1 MACPAIGNFS
11 IFKVFGIMKE
21 YSRTSAD
28 FIDAC
33 RVYLKAGDGGDG
45 CMSFRREKFIPFGG
59 PDGGHG
65 GKGGD
70 IWFEATSNITTLS
83 EVAFHPHITV
93 PNASPGGG
101 NKCDGA
107 KSEDK
112 TVYVPVGTIV
122 KRDGKIIADLKEDG
136 QRFLAAKGGRGGRG
150 NTAFKTQ
157 FNTAPHISEKGE
169 PGECFEVIL
178 ELNILAD
185 VGLIGFP
192 NAGKSTLLSS
202 ITAARPKIADYPFT
216 TLSPNIGMVSYKR
229 NSFAVADI
237 PGLIEG
243 AHEGKGLGDVFLRHI
258 LRTKL
263 LVHLVDP
270 MGFQGIPPTD
280 AIKKIEHELKSYHPI
295 LAKKK
300 IMLVITKADLPEAE
314 AVYRKIKARYKKR
327 DVFLISSVASKGLN
341 KLLDRIIK
349 LLPEIKPDELYKP
362 EEKNAALTEVKK
374 GLILKRDPDGVMR
387 VEGEKIL
394 KIVAMTNFS
403 QLDSWDRLRRQFK
416 VIGLDKALKK
426 AGIVAGNIVRIGT
439 REFEWSDDPLP
450 SRKQSKFAYKYRKRE
465 RDEYKKKLEE

>member
-1 MACPAIGNFS
+1 MN
-11 IFKVFGIMKE
+11 E
-21 YSRTSAD
+21 YSRTSAE

-45 CMSFRREKFIPFGG
+45 AASFRREKFIPFGG

-70 IWFEATSNITTLS
+70 IWFEATSNVTTLS

-101 NKCDGA
+101 NKRDGA

-112 TVYVPVGTIV
+112 TVYVPVGTVV

-157 FNTAPHISEKGE
+157 FNTAPRISEKGE
-169 PGECFEVIL
+169 PGESFEVIL
-178 ELNILAD
+178 ELSILAD

-192 NAGKSTLLSS
+192 NAGKSTLLSVIS
-202 ITAARPKIADYPFT
+202 AAKPKIADYPFT
-216 TLSPNIGMVSYKR
+216 TISPNIGMVSHK
-229 NSFAVADI
+229 NKTFAIADI

-243 AHEGKGLGDVFLRHI
+243 AHDGKGLGDVFLRHI

-270 MGFQGIPPTD
+270 QGFQGIAPVD
-280 AIKKIEHELKSYHPI
+280 AVKIIENELKSFSPL

-300 IMLVITKADLPEAE
+300 IIIVVTKADIPGAE
-314 AVYRKIKARYKKR
+314 DVYKKLKARYKKR
-327 DVFLISSVASKGLN
+327 DVFLISSAASKGLN

-349 LLPEIKPDELYKP
+349 VLPEIKDPEVYKP
-362 EEKNAALTEVKK
+362 EEKARTAAPEVKK
-374 GLILKRDPDGVMR
+374 GLILRRDPDGIMR

-403 QLDSWDRLRRQFK
+403 QLDSWDRLRRIFK

-426 AGIVAGNIVRIGT
+426 AGITAGNIVRIGT
-439 REFEWSDDPLP
+439 REFEWSDEPLP
-450 SRKQSKFAYKYRKRE
+450 SRKPGKFAYKYRRRE
-465 RDEYKKKLEE
+465 REEYTKKMEE